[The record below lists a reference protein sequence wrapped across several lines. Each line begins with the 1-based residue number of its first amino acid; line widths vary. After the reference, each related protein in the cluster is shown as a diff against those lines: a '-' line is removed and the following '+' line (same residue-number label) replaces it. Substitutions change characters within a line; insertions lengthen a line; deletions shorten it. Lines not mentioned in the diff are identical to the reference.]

1 MIGIG
6 EPPRADKS
14 LLVLTFVAMAIATVV
29 SALPAM
35 CAIPIADELNLNKKE
50 IGLYLSSAIWGIMI
64 GFPLGGPLADRFGY
78 RLPIVLGFLC
88 GLGGLIAISQAP
100 GFEAL
105 LIGGVCVGLGTGLW
119 EVLLT
124 PLALTATPRNPVR
137 VCNLL
142 HGMFPAGEI
151 LIATVAW
158 QMMEREA
165 SWRMIY
171 VVFFCLT
178 IPIALG
184 LGFIRLP
191 RRSPENPDHLPLRKY
206 VLAGPFVILAV
217 AIALGAIPEC
227 GARAWIPTLISSEVK
242 GSLLF
247 EAWLG
252 LVCYDAAVAIGR
264 FFGGSV
270 VHRLGVKRAFVLGG
284 TGSAVCFVLATAST
298 GSVATITWLCL
309 AGLGVS
315 FFWPTT
321 LGCAQERYPGA
332 GSALFSVL
340 STTGVFGSVLGPLLV
355 GQIAESTSI
364 RTAVGMLAV
373 MPILT
378 YLFMVMLPK
387 RSNTE
392 S

>member
-1 MIGIG
+1 MMGIG

-14 LLVLTFVAMAIATVV
+14 LLVMTFVAMAISTVV

-35 CAIPIADELNLNKKE
+35 CAIPIADELSLNKRE

-78 RLPIVLGFLC
+78 RFPIVLGFLC

-100 GFEAL
+100 GFETL

-124 PLALTATPRNPVR
+124 PLALAATPKHPVR

-142 HGMFPAGEI
+142 HAMFPAGEI
-151 LIATVAW
+151 VIATVAW
-158 QMMEREA
+158 LMMEREA
-165 SWRMIY
+165 SWRTIY
-171 VVFFCLT
+171 IVCFCMT
-178 IPIALG
+178 IPIALS
-184 LGFIRLP
+184 LAFIRLP
-191 RRSPENPDHLPLRKY
+191 KRSPENPGHLPLRNY
-206 VLAGPFVILAV
+206 VLAGPFIIMAV
-217 AIALGAIPEC
+217 AIALGSVPEC

-270 VHRLGVKRAFVLGG
+270 VHRLGVKLAFVIGG
-284 TGSAVCFVLATAST
+284 LGSAVCFVLATAST
-298 GSVATITWLCL
+298 GTVATITWLCL

-315 FFWPTT
+315 FFWPTI
-321 LGCAQERYPGA
+321 LGCAQDRYPGA
-332 GSALFSVL
+332 GSVIFSVL
-340 STTGVFGSVLGPLLV
+340 STTGVFGSMLGPVLV

-364 RTAVGMLAV
+364 RSAVGMLAV
-373 MPILT
+373 MPLLT
-378 YLFMVMLPK
+378 FLFVVMLPK
-387 RSNTE
+387 RSKN
-392 S
+392 